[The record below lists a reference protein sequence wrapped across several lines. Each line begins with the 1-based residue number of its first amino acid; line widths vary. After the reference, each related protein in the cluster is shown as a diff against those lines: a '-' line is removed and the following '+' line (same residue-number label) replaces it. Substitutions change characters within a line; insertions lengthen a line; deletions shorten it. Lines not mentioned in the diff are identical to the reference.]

1 MGRLVWTLVAFK
13 GLVVVVVL
21 TMTRPDALE
30 VGDVVGNLLDVFDLV
45 VEECTLKE
53 IGHLCVVVV
62 AVTKT
67 NINPFI
73 IGLI

>member
-1 MGRLVWTLVAFK
+1 MAWSSVALK

-45 VEECTLKE
+45 AEECTLKK
-53 IGHLCVVVV
+53 IGHLCR
-62 AVTKT
+62 KT
-67 NINPFI
+67 NIIPFI